1 MLMLYLKVKKI
12 FTNLNYKDTNTND
25 YLPYDSAHPELCK
38 KNVPYNLAK
47 IIFCVTDSKKVE
59 LRLNELRI

>member
-1 MLMLYLKVKKI
+1 MLYLKVKKKLLQTYTI
-12 FTNLNYKDTNTND
+12 KIQTLMI

-47 IIFCVTDSKKVE
+47 IIFLE
-59 LRLNELRI
+59 LTLRKSN